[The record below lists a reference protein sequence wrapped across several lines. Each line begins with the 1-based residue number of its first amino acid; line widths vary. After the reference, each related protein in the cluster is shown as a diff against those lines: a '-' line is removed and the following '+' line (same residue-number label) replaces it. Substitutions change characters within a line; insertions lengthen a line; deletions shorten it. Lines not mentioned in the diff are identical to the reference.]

1 MLSQIGINFEV
12 VKSDIEE
19 VIDHHINPEQVA
31 MELSRQKCMDV
42 VSKIEGDSIVVAA
55 DTIVIKDAKILGK
68 PRDEKDAQDMLNMLN
83 GQWHEVITGICLY
96 KTSASKAILDYELTK
111 VKMAEKS
118 DDFIKWYIGTREP
131 FDKAGAYG
139 IQGFGSMLVERI
151 EGCFFNVMGLP
162 INKLCTKLDELGYS
176 WL

>member
-1 MLSQIGINFEV
+1 
-12 VKSDIEE
+12 
-19 VIDHHINPEQVA
+19 
-31 MELSRQKCMDV
+31 
-42 VSKIEGDSIVVAA
+42 
-55 DTIVIKDAKILGK
+55 
-68 PRDEKDAQDMLNMLN
+68 MLNMLN

-96 KTSASKAILDYELTK
+96 KTSNSKTILDYELTK
-111 VKMAEKS
+111 VKMAKKS

-176 WL
+176 WF